1 MNTKLMQDQQ
11 VRRYFTFLLSLSFFM
26 LFISMLFCRIVT
38 HNAKFTA
45 QGICE
50 AVTARALTDTDVIF
64 DEEKMRSGR
73 EILAKTG
80 IRPALETQ
88 LLPPLEDFQKKTS
101 ARALT
106 VVLPVCLVLPSASLL
121 FLYQRDSLSD
131 VLRRG
136 QARDYASG
144 AE

>member
-1 MNTKLMQDQQ
+1 MDMNTKLMQDQQ
-11 VRRYFTFLLSLSFFM
+11 VRRYFIFLLSLSFFM

-38 HNAKFTA
+38 HDAKFMLLHHDESIAASLTA
-45 QGICE
+45 QGISE

-64 DEEKMRSGR
+64 DMEKMRSGR

-101 ARALT
+101 ARWL
-106 VVLPVCLVLPSASLL
+106 
-121 FLYQRDSLSD
+121 
-131 VLRRG
+131 
-136 QARDYASG
+136 
-144 AE
+144 